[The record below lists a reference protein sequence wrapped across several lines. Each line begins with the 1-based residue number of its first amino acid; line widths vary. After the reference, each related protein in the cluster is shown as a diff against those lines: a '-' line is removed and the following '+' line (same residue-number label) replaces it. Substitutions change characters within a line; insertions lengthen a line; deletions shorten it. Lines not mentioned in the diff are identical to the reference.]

1 MLEFRNVTFQYDIE
15 DFNII
20 DDLSFY
26 IEKGE
31 FVSVIGPS
39 GCGKSTIFRLT
50 NQLLDRKS
58 GDILVDGESID
69 GRRGYCGYMPQRDLL
84 FPWRTVNEN
93 LRLPM
98 EIRGGIPRAEM
109 DRRTAET
116 LEHVGLA
123 GWGDKRPEELSG
135 GMRQRAAFARTLL
148 TGSELLLLD
157 EPFSALDFLTRITMQ
172 EWLLDQW
179 EHDHKTVL
187 FITHDVEEAIFLSG
201 RVLVVYDA
209 AAGADAPAKAA
220 QLIARVP
227 GVARV
232 SCGFA
237 SERNMDDICEA
248 AHQALGEAGDFCT
261 WKVVGRRNHTDFP
274 IDSMQINQIVGEHL
288 CGLFPD
294 KKVKMKGADVEVHVE
309 VVQGMAYVY
318 AQTMRGV
325 GGLPVGTAGKV
336 VCLLSSGIDSPVA
349 MWRMARRG
357 ATCIAVHFSGR
368 PQTASTSE
376 YLSDDICRVL
386 EEFGGVAR
394 MYVVPFGDYQR
405 EIAMRVPPALR
416 IVIYR
421 RFMMRVA
428 ERIARREGA
437 KALVTGESLG
447 QVASQTLDNLAATSD
462 SVKMQIFRPLI
473 GCDKLEIIEDAKKRA
488 AEAAK

>member
-1 MLEFRNVTFQYDIE
+1 MHFQRITLVHYHELGLKGHNRATFEKRLMRNLEVLLE
-15 DFNII
+15 DAP
-20 DDLSFY
+20 
-26 IEKGE
+26 
-31 FVSVIGPS
+31 VH
-39 GCGKSTIFRLT
+39 
-50 NQLLDRKS
+50 
-58 GDILVDGESID
+58 
-69 GRRGYCGYMPQRDLL
+69 
-84 FPWRTVNEN
+84 
-93 LRLPM
+93 
-98 EIRGGIPRAEM
+98 EI
-109 DRRTAET
+109 
-116 LEHVGLA
+116 
-123 GWGDKRPEELSG
+123 
-135 GMRQRAAFARTLL
+135 
-148 TGSELLLLD
+148 
-157 EPFSALDFLTRITMQ
+157 TRI
-172 EWLLDQW
+172 
-179 EHDHKTVL
+179 
-187 FITHDVEEAIFLSG
+187 SG

-421 RFMMRVA
+421 RFMMRIA

-462 SVKMQIFRPLI
+462 SVKMQITSVRLSAATSSRLSKTPKSSARSRFR
-473 GCDKLEIIEDAKKRA
+473 AKMRPTAARCLCRA
-488 AEAAK
+488 RPRRTRSCAMYMTRKPICLSTSGPMKSWTRSRCTITVAPNRISVRRRRKTSSPHSGRCVLPDGQ